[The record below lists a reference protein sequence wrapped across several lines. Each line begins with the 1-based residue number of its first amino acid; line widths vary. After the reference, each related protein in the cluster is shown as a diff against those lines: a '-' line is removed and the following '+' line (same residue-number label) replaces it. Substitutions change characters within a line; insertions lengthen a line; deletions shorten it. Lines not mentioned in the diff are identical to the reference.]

1 MRTMYRVPIEGG
13 KAEKIEVDGGF
24 IYGKDMAGHTCRVST
39 CPSAIGDIEGRQVL
53 RTCNYRWSASPLD
66 DMVVLW
72 WIAENLEEVETWRK
86 EIEESGGKVLSV
98 DPDEAGDVR
107 KYHVTFSIPESK
119 ARSMG
124 ETEDSFL
131 ELDDK
136 KETRIKIGT
145 VWFDIPDGYVHVKWD
160 DVHQGDQ
167 VWLIGTMAGRPYAYG
182 PHQVVD
188 PSRHQLCNYAGHSFT
203 EMTES
208 LLKEGRG

>member
-1 MRTMYRVPIEGG
+1 MKTIYRVPIRGG
-13 KAEKIEVDGGF
+13 KAQRIQVDGGF
-24 IYGKDMAGHTCRVST
+24 IYGNDLAGRFCRVSS
-39 CPSAIGDIEGRQVL
+39 CPSGLSDLAGRVL
-53 RTCNYRWSASPLD
+53 GSSGYYWSERPLED
-66 DMVVLW
+66 RVVIW
-72 WIAENLEEVETWRK
+72 CIAENLDEVETWRK
-86 EIEESGGKVLSV
+86 EIEALGGRVLSV
-98 DPDEAGDVR
+98 DKDEAGDVR

-145 VWFDIPDGYVHVKWD
+145 VWFDIPEGYVHVKWD

-188 PSRHQLCNYAGHSFT
+188 PARHQLCNYAGHSFT

-208 LLKEGRG
+208 LLKEDRG